1 MTLRLR
7 RAAPVA
13 LALSALSL
21 AALALP
27 PQDSG
32 SDAAASAPAQAPA
45 EANEIEGWIV
55 RARDEAKAALGQ
67 DDLKAERRAELEAR
81 IARFEQVLANPR
93 ELRVQVVLGIPG
105 ELDGKRTLLR
115 KNWRAGAEYFYP
127 ASTIKPLAAVVALE
141 RMHELQ
147 RKEAPKLSLDTPLAF
162 WGERRGGPI
171 LASDADN
178 LDGGKLTLRHL
189 IREALIVSDNESF
202 NRLYEFCGQTRLNE
216 RLWRSGLTSARILHR
231 LSVRMSLVDNR
242 RTPAVELRLAEG
254 PFTLPEEIGTLTL
267 AHVEDRETVLVGK
280 ARMEADKL
288 VQGPMSF
295 IAKNG
300 VRLSE
305 LQTALARIVQPELS
319 LEGEPFELD
328 AEDRAL
334 LLDSLSTFPADS
346 QNPKWDRAQFPDD
359 YAKFFLGGATRV
371 IPRERLV
378 LYNKVGLAYG
388 FTTDN
393 AYIGDRAS
401 GKGFFLAATIYADSD
416 GTIDD
421 GKYDYETLA
430 IPFLNDLA
438 EICAREVLGGK

>member
-7 RAAPVA
+7 RAAHVA
-13 LALSALSL
+13 LALSAFALTPL
-21 AALALP
+21 AAPL
-27 PQDSG
+27 QDSD
-32 SDAAASAPAQAPA
+32 STAPAAPAAA
-45 EANEIEGWIV
+45 ETNEIEGWIA

-67 DDLKAERRAELEAR
+67 DDVMDAQKAELEAR
-81 IARFEQVLANPR
+81 IARFEAVLANPR
-93 ELRVQVVLGIPG
+93 ELRVQVVLGIPA
-105 ELDGKRTLLR
+105 EVDGKRTLLR
-115 KNWRAGAEYFYP
+115 KTWRAGAEYFYP
-127 ASTIKPLAAVVALE
+127 ASAIKPLGAAVALE

-147 RKEAPKLSLDTPLAF
+147 RKEAPTLSLDTPLAF

-171 LASDADN
+171 LATDADN
-178 LDGGKLTLRHL
+178 LADGKLTLRHL

-216 RLWRSGLTSARILHR
+216 SLWKAGIGSARILHR

-242 RTPAVELRLAEG
+242 RTPAIELRLAEG
-254 PFTLPEEIGTLTL
+254 PITLPEESGTLTL
-267 AHVEDRETVLVGK
+267 AHVEDRDTVLVGK
-280 ARMEADKL
+280 ARIEADKL
-288 VQGPMSF
+288 VPGPMSF
-295 IAKNG
+295 IARNG
-300 VRLSE
+300 VRLVE
-305 LQTALARIVQPELS
+305 LQTGLARIVAPELS
-319 LEGEPFELD
+319 FEGQPFALD
-328 AEDRAL
+328 AEDRQL
-334 LLDSLSTFPADS
+334 LLDALSTFPGDS
-346 QNPKWDRAQFPDD
+346 KNPKWDRTQYPDD

-378 LYNKVGLAYG
+378 LHNKVGLAYG

-416 GTIDD
+416 GTVDD